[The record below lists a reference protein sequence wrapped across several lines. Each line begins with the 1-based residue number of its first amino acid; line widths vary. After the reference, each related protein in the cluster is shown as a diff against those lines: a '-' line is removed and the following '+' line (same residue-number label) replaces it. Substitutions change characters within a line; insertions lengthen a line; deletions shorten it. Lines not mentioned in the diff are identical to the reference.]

1 MKWGGK
7 GKQEEKGKQE
17 KKDKQEKRKEG
28 KGYSAEAGRLSYAL

>member
-7 GKQEEKGKQE
+7 GKQEERVNKKKRINRKKGKRE
-17 KKDKQEKRKEG
+17 